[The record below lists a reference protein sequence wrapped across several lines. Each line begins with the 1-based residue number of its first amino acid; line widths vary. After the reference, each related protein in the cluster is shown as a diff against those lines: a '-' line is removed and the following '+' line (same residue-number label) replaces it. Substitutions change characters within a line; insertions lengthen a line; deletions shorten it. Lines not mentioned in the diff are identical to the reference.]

1 MDMKKEA
8 NFAKYCPL
16 CKEAKRDEHED
27 PCNECLQYPAQ
38 LWTTKPI
45 YFKEAK

>member
-16 CKEAKRDEHED
+16 CKEADRNEQDE
-27 PCNECLQYPAQ
+27 PCNECLQVPAQ
-38 LWTTKPI
+38 YWTTKPI
-45 YFKEAK
+45 YFKEKE